1 MTYASLTDGSLSEA
15 IEIVEEFL
23 DADLS
28 LEDFGLHSFF
38 NVELDVQ
45 HLSWSGDAESTEIRR
60 ITLSHL

>member
-28 LEDFGLHSFF
+28 LEDLSLHSFF
-38 NVELDVQ
+38 NVELDV
-45 HLSWSGDAESTEIRR
+45 
-60 ITLSHL
+60 